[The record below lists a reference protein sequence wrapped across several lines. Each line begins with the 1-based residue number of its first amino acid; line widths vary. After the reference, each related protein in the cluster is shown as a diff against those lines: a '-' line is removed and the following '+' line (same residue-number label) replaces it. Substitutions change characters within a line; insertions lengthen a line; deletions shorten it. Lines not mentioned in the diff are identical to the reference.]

1 MREALFSQDGWGC
14 QHVNQDTNW
23 EVPSSPEPAN
33 KDPSV
38 PSMWKPNINNG
49 TDLWESNLRNGGQPP
64 AQQVPKPSWGH
75 TPSSNLGG
83 TWGEDDDGADST
95 SVWTGQSSNSAASN
109 VPVGANVPGVGSST
123 GPQWGQ
129 GVGVGVGVGVPLN
142 TTGNS
147 SVPTTGALPV
157 VAPGCKYDHIL
168 SKLHICI
175 YEVYHDHYLRGCRL
189 R

>member
-123 GPQWGQ
+123 APQWGQ

-142 TTGNS
+142 TAGNN

-157 VAPGCKYDHIL
+157 VAPGCKYDNIFL
-168 SKLHICI
+168 SKLHT
-175 YEVYHDHYLRGCRL
+175 YLRSVPFK
-189 R
+189 